1 MNCVNEN
8 DFFHHESFP
17 IEIDGWC
24 IEKAHFILIYDLARD
39 QCRDPYEYLESLL
52 KWMRE
57 QGYGP
62 GDQTKYRLFV

>member
-1 MNCVNEN
+1 MSEN
-8 DFFHHESFP
+8 NFSADGSP
-17 IEIDGWC
+17 PVEIDGFQL
-24 IEKAHFILIYDLARD
+24 EKEHFDLICDLARD

-62 GDQTKYRLFV
+62 RE